1 MYMKLPAFLAA
12 AVAACAIDAA
22 PTVSDV
28 TIAFDEDARM
38 MTIGYSLSEDAIVTV
53 DILTNNVSIGAEKFA
68 DVAGDV
74 NGVVKAGRGTISW
87 RPEHLWPD
95 QLFTTPLFTAKVSAW
110 KLDEPP
116 PYLVVWVTEE
126 KGKVRYYESEKA
138 LPGGITNDVYRTK
151 RLVMRRIPAKGV
163 TWLMG
168 SPSTE
173 TGHKDNEV
181 QHYVSFTN
189 DYYMGV
195 FPVTVGQ
202 AVFIWGSNPSQKSAT
217 YPVNSLSYN
226 QIRGKKGGDPNI
238 DWPNTG
244 TNVAP
249 DSFLGKLRTTT
260 SLAFDIP
267 TEAQFE
273 YAARAGSAAAY
284 CNGLDCLSAANNAVD
299 ANLALIGWYNQNSGV
314 SSHPVGQK
322 AANSW
327 GLYDVCG
334 SIWEWCRDWV
344 GTGSVT
350 AYGAEDVT
358 DPPGLASGTVRSR
371 RGGSFDNHAWAAR
384 CAFRTSNTP
393 DTKNDSIA
401 FRLYLPVSEIVGK

>member
-1 MYMKLPAFLAA
+1 MYIKKMSFCLAT
-12 AVAACAIDAA
+12 VAACALNAA
-22 PTVSDV
+22 PIVSDV
-28 TIAFDEDARM
+28 TIAFDADSRM

-53 DILTNNVSIGAEKFA
+53 DILTNNVSVGAEKFA

-95 QLFTTPLFTAKVSAW
+95 QLFTTPLFAAKVSAW

-116 PYLVVWVTEE
+116 PYLVVWITEE

-151 RLVMRRIPAKGV
+151 RLVMRRIPANGV

-168 SPSTE
+168 SPEAE
-173 TGHKDNEV
+173 TGHQANEV

-195 FPVTVGQ
+195 FPVTAGQ
-202 AVFIWGSNPSQKSAT
+202 ATFIWGSNPSTRSASF
-217 YPVNSLSYN
+217 PVSNLSYN
-226 QIRGKKGGDPNI
+226 QIRGTKGGDPNI

-249 DSFLGKLRTTT
+249 ASFLGKLRTMT

-284 CNGLDCLSAANNAVD
+284 CNGLDCLTAGTGSVGD
-299 ANLALIGWYNQNSGV
+299 ANLDKIGWYKGNNGAA
-314 SSHPVGQK
+314 HPVGQK
-322 AANSW
+322 APNSW

-344 GTGSVT
+344 GTDSMT
-350 AYGAEDVT
+350 PYGTEDVT

-371 RGGSFDNHAWAAR
+371 RGGSFDNVPYAAR
-384 CAFRTSNTP
+384 CAFRTYNTP
-393 DTKNDSIA
+393 NTANSSIA